1 MSPSST
7 PSASPEPELIHRH
20 SPWKAKVALKLATL
34 EWVTWF
40 DHHRLLEPIGYIAP
54 AEAEASYFRQLA
66 EKTETPVSL

>member
-1 MSPSST
+1 
-7 PSASPEPELIHRH
+7 
-20 SPWKAKVALKLATL
+20 VALKLATL

-54 AEAEASYFRQLA
+54 AEAEANYFRQLA